1 MFDLKN
7 FAIGIINAFMTVII
21 SAIVVLYGLAIYDSY
36 NQDAMKVCQLS
47 HSHDVC
53 FQTLNR

>member
-1 MFDLKN
+1 MFDLEE
-7 FAIGIINAFMTVII
+7 FARGCVNAVWMIIV
-21 SAIVVLYGLAIYDSY
+21 SAIVVLNGLTIYDSY

-53 FQTLNR
+53 FQILNR